1 MKKLV
6 AQMKHI
12 ATQSQSDQID
22 YEIYVEVYHEWLKLM
37 KHLGKCVSMGFADL
51 THKAKCMKENRILLC
66 E

>member
-6 AQMKHI
+6 AQMEHI

-37 KHLGKCVSMGFADL
+37 KHLGKCVSMGYADL
-51 THKAKCMKENRILLC
+51 THKAKCMKENRILHC